1 MFRYSIFNTSLGHM
15 GVVASAK
22 GLHMVILPRKSER
35 EVKEFLEGHYAL
47 ELYRDEKKMEGIA
60 RKINSYLNGKVVT
73 FREDLDVGGATPFEM
88 RVWDT
93 VYGIPYGEVRSYAW
107 VAGWKPQRG
116 SGRRPGLEA
125 QPFADHY
132 SLPSGNKQI
141 WCPGWFRGWGRSET
155 QAFEDR
161 REGLVNAG

>member
-22 GLHMVILPRKSER
+22 GLHMVILPRQSEK
-35 EVKEFLEGHYAL
+35 EVKEFLEEHYAL
-47 ELYRDEKKMEGIA
+47 ELYRDEKKLEGIA
-60 RKINSYLNGKVVT
+60 RKIKSYLNGKVVT

-107 VAGWKPQRG
+107 VAEQVGNPKEVRAVGQALKRNRLPIIIPCHRVINK
-116 SGRRPGLEA
+116 SGDLGG
-125 QPFADHY
+125 FAGGVDLKHK
-132 SLPSGNKQI
+132 LLKI
-141 WCPGWFRGWGRSET
+141 EGR
-155 QAFEDR
+155 
-161 REGLVNAG
+161 VW

>member
-15 GVVASAK
+15 GIVASAK

-35 EVKEFLEGHYAL
+35 EIKEFLEGHYAL
-47 ELYRDEKKMEGIA
+47 ELYRDEKKLGGIA
-60 RKINSYLNGKVVT
+60 RKINSYLNGKIVT

-107 VAGWKPQRG
+107 VAEQV
-116 SGRRPGLEA
+116 
-125 QPFADHY
+125 
-132 SLPSGNKQI
+132 GN
-141 WCPGWFRGWGRSET
+141 P
-155 QAFEDR
+155 
-161 REGLVNAG
+161 